1 MKFSPLAAALLLP
14 SLLFSQRIEISAG
27 AVDDQVF
34 QRDDEGRAS
43 IELTGTALSLNGR
56 AVEIRATGKH
66 GPLPGKDWTAAGKIA
81 ANKWSA
87 KIDLPTGGPYRLE
100 VRANNIT
107 QSVNNILVGDLWVL
121 AGQSNM
127 EGVGDLV
134 NVEPPN
140 GLIHSFNQSDE
151 WVLAEE
157 PLHLLVGATDKV
169 HWRRTK
175 EGVAE
180 RYEGQ
185 RLMDYIANR
194 KKGAGLGLPFAA
206 AMVRYTG
213 VPIGL
218 VPCAHGGTSMD
229 QWNPA
234 LKDQAG
240 DSLYGATIRRVKLL
254 GGKVRGILWYQGESD
269 ASPKAAPVFQDK
281 FEKLIEAFRS
291 DFGQP
296 DLPFYYV
303 QIGRFVNYS
312 NQDQWNAVQ
321 QSQLQVESK
330 LKRVGMVPAIDLSLD
345 DGIHV
350 GTQDLKRLGKRLANL
365 ACFENFPRNST
376 CPQLFRGPRPG
387 TAKFSGNVLR
397 VAFHSVNGKLVS
409 TGRISGFSIHDSNGT
424 MLPAIFKAEVN
435 PASPNEV
442 LLYLNSP
449 PPEGATLRYGAGKD
463 PYVNV
468 RDQAD
473 MAVPVFGP
481 MPIER

>member
-1 MKFSPLAAALLLP
+1 MKFSLLLFLP
-14 SLLFSQRIEISAG
+14 ALLFSQRLEISDG
-27 AVDDQVF
+27 AVDNQVF
-34 QRDDEGRAS
+34 QRDNEGIAS
-43 IELTGTALSLNGR
+43 LNLSGAAQGLNGR
-56 AVEIRATGKH
+56 ALEVRATGKH
-66 GPLPGKDWTAAGKIA
+66 GVLPGKDWSAAGKIA
-81 ANKWSA
+81 ANKWTA
-87 KIDLPTGGPYRLE
+87 KIDLPTGGPYRIE
-100 VRANNIT
+100 VRSNNIV
-107 QSVNNILVGDLWVL
+107 QSVNNILIGDLWVL

-157 PLHLLVGATDKV
+157 PLHLLPGAADKV
-169 HWRRTK
+169 HWRKNK
-175 EGVAE
+175 EGQPE

-185 RLMDYIANR
+185 RLLDFIANR

-206 AMVRYTG
+206 EMVRYTG
-213 VPIGL
+213 VPIGI

-234 LKDQAG
+234 LKEQGG
-240 DSLYGATIRRVKLL
+240 DSLYGATIRRINLL

-269 ASPKAAPVFQDK
+269 AGAKSAPVFQDK
-281 FEKLIEAFRS
+281 FEKLIEAFRA
-291 DFGQP
+291 DTGQP

-303 QIGRFVNYS
+303 QIGRFIN
-312 NQDQWNAVQ
+312 NNNPNEWNSVQ
-321 QSQLQVESK
+321 QSQLAAESK
-330 LKRVGMVPAIDLSLD
+330 LKRAGMAPAVDLDLD
-345 DGIHV
+345 DLIHV
-350 GTQDLKRLGKRLANL
+350 GTQDLKRLGRRLAKL
-365 ACFENFPRNST
+365 ACYENFPRNSG
-376 CPQLFRGPRPG
+376 CPQLFRGPRPA
-387 TAKFSGNVLR
+387 TAKFSGNILR

-409 TGRISGFSIHDSNGT
+409 TGRISGFSIHDSSGT

-442 LLYLNSP
+442 LLHLIAP

-463 PYVNV
+463 PSCNV

>member
-1 MKFSPLAAALLLP
+1 MKFSLLLLLP
-14 SLLFSQRIEISAG
+14 GLLFSQRIEISAG
-27 AVDDQVF
+27 AVDNQVL
-34 QRDDEGRAS
+34 QREAEGIATVNLS
-43 IELTGTALSLNGR
+43 GTAVNLNGR

-66 GPLPGKDWTAAGKIA
+66 GVLPGKDWSAAGKIA
-81 ANKWSA
+81 ANKWA
-87 KIDLPTGGPYRLE
+87 ARIDLPTGGPYRIE
-100 VRANNIT
+100 VRSNNIV
-107 QSVNNILVGDLWVL
+107 QAVNNVLVGDLWVL

-140 GLIHSFNQSDE
+140 GLIHSFNQADE

-157 PLHLLVGATDKV
+157 PLHLLAGATDRV

-175 EGVAE
+175 EGQAE

-185 RLMDYIANR
+185 RLLDYVANR

-206 AMVRYTG
+206 EMVRYTG

-234 LKDQAG
+234 LKEQGG
-240 DSLYGATIRRVKLL
+240 DSLYGATLRRVKLL
-254 GGKVRGILWYQGESD
+254 GGKVSGILWYQGESD
-269 ASPKAAPVFQDK
+269 ASPKASPVFQDK
-281 FEKLIEAFRS
+281 FEKLIEAFRA

-303 QIGRFVNYS
+303 QIGRFVNS
-312 NQDQWNAVQ
+312 NNPNEWNAVQ
-321 QSQLQVESK
+321 QSQLAVESK
-330 LKRVGMVPAIDLSLD
+330 FKRVGMAPAVDLVLD
-345 DGIHV
+345 DLIHV
-350 GTQDLKRLGKRLANL
+350 GTQDLKRLGKRLAKL
-365 ACFENFPRNST
+365 ACYENFPRNSN

-387 TAKFSGNVLR
+387 SAKLTSNVLR

-409 TGRISGFSIHDSNGT
+409 TGRISGFSIHDADGT
-424 MLPAIFKAEVN
+424 MLPSIFKAEVN
-435 PASPNEV
+435 AASPNEV
-442 LLYLNSP
+442 LLHLIGP

-463 PYVNV
+463 PYGNV

-481 MPIER
+481 MAIER